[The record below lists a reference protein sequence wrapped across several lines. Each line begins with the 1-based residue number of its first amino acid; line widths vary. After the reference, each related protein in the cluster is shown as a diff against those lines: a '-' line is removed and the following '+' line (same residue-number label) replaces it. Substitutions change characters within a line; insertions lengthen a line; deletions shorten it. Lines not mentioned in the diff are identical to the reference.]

1 MLALISWVIFGV
13 IVGALGR
20 LVLTGSAPLGW
31 LATLALCVAGSVIGG
46 LVGSMFRKGSI
57 EFQPG
62 GLFLS
67 LLGAIVLL
75 LIVHKICRGATIS

>member
-20 LVLTGSAPLGW
+20 LVLTGSDPMGW
-31 LATLALCVAGSVIGG
+31 LATLALCAAGSVMGG
-46 LVGSMFRKGSI
+46 FVGSMLWNGSI

-75 LIVHKICRGATIS
+75 LIVHKMGRSATIS